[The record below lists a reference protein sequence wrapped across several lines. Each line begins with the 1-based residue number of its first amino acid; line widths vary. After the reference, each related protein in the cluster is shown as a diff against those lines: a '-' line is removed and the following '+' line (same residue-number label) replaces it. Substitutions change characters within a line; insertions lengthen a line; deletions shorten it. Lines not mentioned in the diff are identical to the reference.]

1 MNEEWVL
8 MNFQEFLK
16 KLLIGEI
23 LIQNQINVVNIRRD
37 TSCQV
42 SFLNHLLSYQNI
54 NRENI
59 LEMLTE
65 IYHSF
70 YELLNQ
76 LKDVDPVHKMIERI
90 NNEWYETD
98 NFIVLNYPIP
108 NDYFD
113 KKKEN
118 EVLYHKSYQAS
129 EEILNLS
136 KIENNIPL
144 QVEKDHSHPLKKYF
158 NHTLII
164 YEQSIRSLDEHLIE
178 TERIIQHFKEEN
190 INFLLDLSIK
200 HKQLYL
206 KLADVDSIE
215 EIPENIHLIFSN
227 YIHIHNLVL
236 KQLIQ
241 YYHTLKSRKI
251 KLNEGFT
258 KIKIMKQNIEN
269 IAYIEDKNTNKEEE
283 DERIVFNE
291 INKDFYYKNLNEHID
306 TFF

>member
-98 NFIVLNYPIP
+98 NFIVLNYPK
-108 NDYFD
+108 FD
-113 KKKEN
+113 KI
-118 EVLYHKSYQAS
+118 VL
-129 EEILNLS
+129 
-136 KIENNIPL
+136 
-144 QVEKDHSHPLKKYF
+144 
-158 NHTLII
+158 
-164 YEQSIRSLDEHLIE
+164 
-178 TERIIQHFKEEN
+178 
-190 INFLLDLSIK
+190 
-200 HKQLYL
+200 
-206 KLADVDSIE
+206 
-215 EIPENIHLIFSN
+215 
-227 YIHIHNLVL
+227 
-236 KQLIQ
+236 
-241 YYHTLKSRKI
+241 
-251 KLNEGFT
+251 
-258 KIKIMKQNIEN
+258 
-269 IAYIEDKNTNKEEE
+269 
-283 DERIVFNE
+283 
-291 INKDFYYKNLNEHID
+291 
-306 TFF
+306 